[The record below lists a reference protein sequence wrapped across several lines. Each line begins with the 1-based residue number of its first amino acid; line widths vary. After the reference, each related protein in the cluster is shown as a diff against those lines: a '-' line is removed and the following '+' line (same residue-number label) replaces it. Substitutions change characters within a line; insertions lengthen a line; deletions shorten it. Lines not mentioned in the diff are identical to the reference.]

1 MGFLGLIGFGGG
13 ATSLAV
19 GGAPTAFEATG
30 GVKYG
35 PAPNNKI
42 YHIFENST
50 PGPTSNFVVSGVG
63 PYTMEVFMIG
73 GGGAGGDQHGGGG
86 GAGALFYQPDFPM
99 PKGTF
104 TVSVG
109 AGGAADKTQTTGGS
123 GGNTSL
129 GTLVVCNGGG
139 GGGSMGVDGA
149 NGGCGGGGGM
159 RPVNPGPH
167 PNRQPGGEGTGVP
180 THPGSP
186 YVHAYDGGTG
196 SDYSAPQAGSGGI
209 GGGGGGAG
217 GVGSSTPDDTPNR
230 GPWPAPTSPVASS
243 MVRGQGGNDWSA
255 PDALFPSDVRTGM
268 GAAMGTPTLWLGC
281 AYPMPTTAIMMFAGG
296 GAGASHTPWGIF
308 NETGWNAPNPVN
320 PGDWGGG
327 SGIPTLSGWGMGG
340 IGGEGNNDIG
350 RNGSNF
356 RGGGG
361 GGSGDAAE
369 EAGRGGSGICIIVYP
384 DSTS

>member
-19 GGAPTAFEATG
+19 GGAPSAFEATG

-42 YHIFENST
+42 YHIFENGT
-50 PGPTSNFVVSGVG
+50 PGPTSDFVVTGVG
-63 PYTMEVFMIG
+63 PYTMEVFLIG
-73 GGGAGGDQHGGGG
+73 GGGAGGSQHGGGG

-99 PKGTF
+99 PVGTF

-109 AGGAADKTQTTGGS
+109 GGGAQTLAPQGPGGS

-139 GGGSMGVDGA
+139 GGGKMGDDGPQ
-149 NGGCGGGGGM
+149 GGCGGGGGM
-159 RPVNPGPH
+159 RPINPGPH
-167 PNRQPGGEGTGVP
+167 PNRQPGGEGTGAP

-196 SDYSAPQAGSGGI
+196 SDYSDPQASSGGI

-230 GPWPAPTSPVASS
+230 GPWPAPQNPAGAT
-243 MVRGQGGNDWSA
+243 RGQGGNDWSA

-268 GAAMGTPTLWLGC
+268 GAAMGTPTYWLGC
-281 AYPMPTTAIMMFAGG
+281 AYPMPSTAIMMFAGG
-296 GAGASHTPWGIF
+296 GAGGSHTPWGVF

-327 SGIPTLSGWGMGG
+327 SGTPTLSGWGTGG

-350 RNGSNF
+350 RGGSNF

-361 GGSGDAAE
+361 GGSGDASE
-369 EAGRGGSGICIIVYP
+369 QGGRGGSGICIIVYP